1 MTEPSKT
8 RASGVLF
15 FHLLVEGVGTPARDA
30 ESLPGG
36 GLEVLGE
43 EDYLADVLA
52 VVRELAVDG
61 LDDGVRLAAYG
72 DGAHEVFRLQR
83 SEEHTSELQSR
94 QYIVCRL
101 LLEKK
106 KY

>member
-83 SEEHTSELQSR
+83 LKRAEEYSPALLPT
-94 QYIVCRL
+94 
-101 LLEKK
+101 LLERAPVFLV
-106 KY
+106 